1 MADLDDFFAQKD
13 RAKKSKGKKT
23 SGIIIPGAL
32 NPEEEVAQ
40 KETPSVKQESKRVK
54 DPILN
59 VKIGD
64 EVCLPRFPLVFDDY

>member
-13 RAKKSKGKKT
+13 RAKKSKGKK
-23 SGIIIPGAL
+23 SGIIIPVLQTAEDD
-32 NPEEEVAQ
+32 PPR
-40 KETPSVKQESKRVK
+40 ETTSVKQETKKSK

-64 EVCLPRFPLVFDDY
+64 EVCCPKIV